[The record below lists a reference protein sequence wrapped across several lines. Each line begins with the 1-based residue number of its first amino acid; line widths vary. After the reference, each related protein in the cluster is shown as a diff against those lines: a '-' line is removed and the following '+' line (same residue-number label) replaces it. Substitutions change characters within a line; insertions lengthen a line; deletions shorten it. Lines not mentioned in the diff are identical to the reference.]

1 MPLAMRTY
9 AFFLSKGSQLFLHV
23 EARTG
28 LGEKLVVAVDGEYG
42 E

>member
-1 MPLAMRTY
+1 MRTY

-28 LGEKLVVAVDGEYG
+28 LGEKLGVAVDGEYG